1 MQLANLS
8 QPACEIVFLHW
19 VVTERN
25 LSPYLSPIERLTC
38 PVLWCGIN
46 FDNDESLLCHLKDC
60 PHLSTSGYWC
70 PRCHRA
76 ESFASHKIP
85 VPRPSYPIPVQKR
98 PSRLRKLLHKHFIRK
113 RASEP
118 SQDSTMIP
126 ELDTQELY
134 RYHGYPIEE
143 MDGQGIQEHYDLSG
157 LSSGWGAPIGTWG
170 QQSNTW
176 GSPDTPIT
184 NSPPFEMDSWIHGV
198 EKDGDMILEL
208 ATDGDQITGNTS
220 FPESSQLNEPLNQS
234 GPVPYL
240 FAPDVDDLFQQVEEA
255 LLPSNFD
262 HIGQATFTE
271 PARQSQIDGRNTAPG
286 MFDRQNIPSE
296 YRRELRPTYPGYD
309 PSHIPDWDPET
320 GPVNAPLAASYNQ
333 TNTTCSNE
341 SMGTALTPVTAFS
354 DAGSSARLPTHSSYS
369 PSRTRNWAEGHPQV
383 SPNHAPRSTPSPYGL
398 LHTPSLAHIN
408 IKPTINTI
416 NVPAGGQRV
425 RHGHSNPETGPGNS
439 PLSASSNQTDT
450 TYSNESMGTVITPV
464 TPFSDLASPTGSS
477 PRNVSNSTQSSGNPR
492 QNRFTCKTC
501 GRTLTDASN
510 LRRHEKHK
518 HSEVDPIPCRAGC
531 GREFTRRDNEGRHY
545 ENESKME
552 RPGSDTKRRKSR
564 RCGVLHF
571 AFASNNNLGSRGTGS
586 SALRAENEP
595 SGSLC

>member
-1 MQLANLS
+1 MKLANLS

-19 VVTERN
+19 VVTERT

-46 FDNDESLLCHLKDC
+46 FDNDESLFCHLKDC

-113 RASEP
+113 RASPP
-118 SQDSTMIP
+118 SQDSTMTP

-134 RYHGYPIEE
+134 LYPGYPIKE
-143 MDGQGIQEHYDLSG
+143 MDGQGIQELYDPSG
-157 LSSGWGAPIGTWG
+157 LSSGWGAPIRTWG

-176 GSPDTPIT
+176 GSHDTPIT

-220 FPESSQLNEPLNQS
+220 FPESSQLNEPLVQS

-240 FAPDVDDLFQQVEEA
+240 FTPDPDNLFQQVEA
-255 LLPSNFD
+255 HLPSNFD
-262 HIGQATFTE
+262 HIGQAILNE

-286 MFDRQNIPSE
+286 MFYRQDIPSE
-296 YRRELRPTYPGYD
+296 YRRELRPTYSGYD

-341 SMGTALTPVTAFS
+341 SMGTALT
-354 DAGSSARLPTHSSYS
+354 AGSSARLPTHSSYGPS
-369 PSRTRNWAEGHPQV
+369 PTRNWAEGQNFWHPQV

-398 LHTPSLAHIN
+398 LHPPDLAHIN

-416 NVPAGGQRV
+416 NVPAGGLRV

-439 PLSASSNQTDT
+439 PLSASSNQTET

-464 TPFSDLASPTGSS
+464 TPFSDLGSPTGSS

-492 QNRFTCKTC
+492 KNRFTCKTC

-510 LRRHEKHK
+510 LRRHEKNK

-564 RCGVLHF
+564 PCGDLHL

-586 SALRAENEP
+586 TALRAENEP